1 MDTPKYTPPLDP
13 ELAQWV
19 AALDDDA
26 IEFWSERSAVR
37 EHMGGQSRAEA
48 EAGAW
53 KETRLYL
60 ERRNCPAIGGSQ
72 TPKDRK

>member
-1 MDTPKYTPPLDP
+1 MDAPKYTPPLDP

-19 AALDDDA
+19 ADLDESA
-26 IEFWSERSAVR
+26 IEFWTERAAIR
-37 EHMGGQSRAEA
+37 EHLGGQSRAEA

-53 KETRLYL
+53 AETRLYL
-60 ERRNCPAIGGSQ
+60 ERRNVPAMGASQ

>member
-1 MDTPKYTPPLDP
+1 MDAPKYTPPLDP
-13 ELAQWV
+13 QLAQWV
-19 AALDDDA
+19 AALDIQA
-26 IEFWSERSAVR
+26 IEFFSERSAIR

-53 KETRLYL
+53 EETRLYL
-60 ERRNCPAIGGSQ
+60 KRRNVPAMGASQ